1 MTCCTKNCKDR
12 IYITQSGFLPDGR
25 KSAILPFPADSFSVK
40 AADGLEVYRG
50 NAERFGFDS
59 LSGDTVYFADFS
71 EFSEVGDYYIE
82 ANGARSEFFT
92 IGGSV
97 YAKPLEL
104 TSKAFYYLRCG
115 CGLDEKHAGVY
126 THAPCHTSDAV
137 LWEDRS
143 VSISVSG
150 GWHDAGDYG
159 RYVTAG
165 AVSVAHLLYAL
176 ILYPNT
182 MKKLSLNIPESGGH
196 LPDILAE
203 CRYELDWLLKM
214 QRGDGAV
221 YHKLTTAGHAPFVM
235 PEEDKA
241 QLYVLPVSSMA
252 TADFAAVCA
261 LAARVFRS
269 YDKEYS
275 EKLLS
280 AAAKT
285 YSWLEANREF
295 IPFEN
300 PEGCTTG
307 GYGEWADTDNR
318 FWAAC
323 EMYAATADEKFCNDI
338 MRYADIPLT
347 ALGYGSVGGLG
358 ALAYLT
364 CDHENRDNS
373 FVSRLSAEF
382 LENAELLKSTADSC
396 GYGAAMDE
404 KSYCWG
410 SNMNLMKHGMI
421 FAIADTVLGKPEYS
435 EYAKLQAEVLLG
447 RNALGI
453 SYITGIGGYR
463 CNYPHLRPSS
473 ADGIEECIPG
483 MVAGGPN
490 RYPGDEAAKEAIPVG
505 TPPMKCYADIEG
517 AYSLNEITIYWN
529 SPAVFVFAYLEE
541 RRSNDIRE

>member
-1 MTCCTKNCKDR
+1 MAYDTKVGNVG
-12 IYITQSGFLPDGR
+12 IYVTQSGFLSDGR
-25 KSAILPFPADSFSVK
+25 KSAVLPFPAEKFLLK
-40 AADGLEVYRG
+40 TTDGQEVYRG
-50 NAERFGFDS
+50 KTKHFGFDR
-59 LSGDTVYFADFS
+59 LSGDTVYTADFS
-71 EFSEVGDYYIE
+71 DFCKNGEYHIE
-82 ANGARSEFFT
+82 ADGVCSENFT
-92 IGGSV
+92 IGDNV
-97 YAKPLEL
+97 YANPLKL
-104 TSKAFYYLRCG
+104 TSKAYFYLRCG
-115 CGLDEKHAGVY
+115 CGLDEKYAGVY
-126 THAPCHTSDAV
+126 NHAPCHTSDAV
-137 LWEDRS
+137 LWDNRNI
-143 VSISVSG
+143 SINAVG

-165 AVSVAHLLYAL
+165 AVALAHLLYSF
-176 ILYPNT
+176 ILYPKT
-182 MKKLSLNIPESGGH
+182 MKNLSLNIPESGGN

-214 QRGDGAV
+214 QREDGAV

-261 LAARVFRS
+261 LAGRVFRE

-275 EKLLS
+275 KRLF
-280 AAAKT
+280 AAAEKT
-285 YSWLEANREF
+285 YGWLENHREF
-295 IPFEN
+295 IPFDN
-300 PEGCTTG
+300 PDGCTTG
-307 GYGEWADTDNR
+307 GYGEWTDTDNR

-323 EMYAATADEKFCNDI
+323 EMFAATANEKYHSDI
-338 MRYADIPLT
+338 MRYMKSIPLT

-364 CDHENRDNS
+364 NGYENWDNTL
-373 FVSRLSAEF
+373 VKRLSAAF
-382 LENAELLKSTADSC
+382 LERAELLKNIADGC

-404 KSYCWG
+404 NSYCWG
-410 SNMNLMKHGMI
+410 SNMNLMKNGMI
-421 FAIADTVLGKPEYS
+421 FAIADTVLGKSEYR

-453 SYITGIGGYR
+453 SYVTGIGGYR

-490 RYPGDEAAKEAIPVG
+490 RTPNDECAEKLIREG
-505 TPPMKCYADIEG
+505 TPPMKCYADVEG

-529 SPAVFVFAYLEE
+529 SPTVFVFAYLE
-541 RRSNDIRE
+541 DGK